1 MNRQIKFKTALCA
14 LKKGEKPCYRAI
26 PLTEGVTTLDA
37 LTSGAARRIGM
48 DEALMIYICE
58 LFLAQ
63 IEASLANGSR
73 VEVEGVLNGGLSV
86 QGVFD
91 AANSPWERGKH
102 RLAPYFNAKGAMKT
116 VYSGA
121 VGVNITEG
129 NRCRITSVLDTVA
142 KTEGVIQARDDED
155 PVVVYAAGGTFLVDI
170 EAEDEG
176 VWLEDAEGTLA
187 VRGTVTAS
195 TATTLICEFD
205 ELPEPGE
212 YKFVVATRGG
222 LGAGYGV
229 SIARRAVTVT
239 AAPEE

>member
-1 MNRQIKFKTALCA
+1 MEIKFKTSLCNFR
-14 LKKGEKPCYRAI
+14 KGEKPCYLAHVIMDDRVTWDDVVARVAETVGVRESVVKFVADELVQVLKSNLAESNRVSI
-26 PLTEGVTTLDA
+26 EGMCDA
-37 LTSGAARRIGM
+37 
-48 DEALMIYICE
+48 
-58 LFLAQ
+58 
-63 IEASLANGSR
+63 
-73 VEVEGVLNGGLSV
+73 GLSIK
-86 QGVFD
+86 GSFETAD
-91 AANSPWERGKH
+91 AAFDPSKNRVNINFTP
-102 RLAPYFNAKGAMKT
+102 KGAMRT
-116 VYSGA
+116 IFNGA
-121 VGVNITEG
+121 VLTNITEG

-195 TATTLICEFD
+195 TATTLNCEFD
-205 ELPEPGE
+205 ELPQPGE